1 MSAYGICPLMILC
14 PWTSTWVL
22 AGEYPAPKLLRP
34 TQPYGVGQRATE
46 APVGRLSAASM
57 EAVLRSPLNMRA
69 VGMKLSVAVLPYRF
83 RWSYTSPAVKKVI
96 FLVRL
101 KPVPGIL
108 TGPPT
113 LAPGK

>member
-1 MSAYGICPLMILC
+1 MSAYGICPLTILW

-22 AGEYPAPKLLRP
+22 AGEYAAPKLLRP
-34 TQPYGVGQRATE
+34 TQPYGVGHRAAE

-69 VGMKLSVAVLPYRF
+69 VGMKLSVAVLLYRF
-83 RWSYTSPAVKKVI
+83 LWSYTSPPVKKVI
-96 FLVRL
+96 FLAWL
-101 KPVPGIL
+101 KLVPGIL
-108 TGPPT
+108 TGPPI

>member
-34 TQPYGVGQRATE
+34 SQRYGVGQRATE

-69 VGMKLSVAVLPYRF
+69 VGMKLRVAVLPHKF
-83 RWSYTSPAVKKVI
+83 LWSYTSPAVKKVI
-96 FLVRL
+96 FFAWL
-101 KPVPGIL
+101 KLVPGIL
-108 TGPPT
+108 TEPPI